1 MTTIGSPVYGGNS
14 NYPLWLANGRP
25 ITSPVTVTDN
35 LTKAFTITTTES
47 NATEAYN
54 DSPATTQPYASV
66 VYSKTGGI
74 GGNSA
79 LFLQTNG
86 QTNLAVNG
94 GGGAV
99 QTFRP
104 LQVTNAEGN
113 FLQVTPEAISFNGLA
128 SNALTISD
136 GGGFEIGATVEVL
149 PGVLAVYNG
158 TNNTETNLTPTSLTI
173 GTYAN
178 TTSNLFQDFSGY
190 TLAGPSYAA
199 VRPTFAG
206 ITWTTSGGVPAD
218 AGITKVNPALSSKAV
233 TTTGLYP
240 GANAQAAYFGNYQ
253 VSAPQPIGTY
263 NGLILPTLT
272 AQPGELV
279 TLSYSYAGGQSGAVI
294 VNGVQIQAIPA
305 SASWVNAS
313 TSFYATG
320 NDEVE
325 FQTQVVPYTGNASQF
340 NITNINFNFTIA
352 STSTSQVSLASPSRN
367 GSNYGVL
374 NLSSLYTDGTTLG
387 SYIQVGDAYNG
398 ITLQT
403 ISSLGSSIL
412 LGSGIGLN
420 STTNITLNSGTT
432 NVGGTLAMG
441 GHDISNAATITATTA
456 VATPALDNPTSTLT
470 IGTGSSSVTLNRASN
485 VYTANL
491 DAFGTT
497 MNVGLYSGS
506 NSVGVYNVN
515 VLSGTLTSGGGT
527 GFNISNCKML
537 NLSPACP
544 PAVLFY
550 TANFAAYRQLST
562 TLLPGNAVR
571 MTNVFPSGFVPD
583 NWISADYIT
592 IPAYSVFTLS
602 GTVSFTQSNTNSIP
616 QIYSL
621 SGHSFS
627 PTDAAQRYS
636 LNPILV

>member
-25 ITSPVTVTDN
+25 ITSPITVTDN
-35 LTKAFTITTTES
+35 LTKSFTITTTES

-54 DSPATTQPYASV
+54 DQPATTQPYGSI
-66 VYSKTGGI
+66 VYSTNGGV
-74 GGNSA
+74 GSNSA
-79 LFLQTNG
+79 VFLQTNG

-94 GGGAV
+94 AGGPV

-136 GGGFEIGATVEVL
+136 GGEFEIGATVEVL

-158 TNNTETNLTPTSLTI
+158 TSNTETNLTPTSLTI

-178 TTSNLFQDFSGY
+178 TTSNLLQDFSGY
-190 TLAGPSYAA
+190 TLTGPSYAA

-233 TTTGLYP
+233 TTAGIYP
-240 GANAQAAYFGNYQ
+240 GATAQAAYFGNYQ

-279 TLSYSYAGGQSGAVI
+279 TLSYSYAGGQKGAVI
-294 VNGVQIQAIPA
+294 VNGVQIQVINP
-305 SASWVNAS
+305 SSVWVNAS

-325 FQTQVVPYTGNASQF
+325 FQTQTIPYTGNASQF
-340 NITNINFNFTIA
+340 NLTNINFNFTIA

-387 SYIQVGDAYNG
+387 SYAQIGDAYNG

-403 ISSLGSSIL
+403 ASSLGSSIL

-485 VYTANL
+485 IYSANL
-491 DAFGTT
+491 DAFGGALAIGGNSPNGAISIS
-497 MNVGLYSGS
+497 NVGAL
-506 NSVGVYNVN
+506 
-515 VLSGTLTSGGGT
+515 GGT
-527 GFNISNCKML
+527 TLANGGVGFAITNCKTL
-537 NLSPACP
+537 NASPACP
-544 PAVLFY
+544 PACLWY
-550 TANFAAYRQLST
+550 TGNFGGYRQLSIPIM
-562 TLLPGNAVR
+562 PGISIRV
-571 MTNVFPSGFVPD
+571 TNYFASSMNSD
-583 NWISADYIT
+583 NFISANYIT
-592 IPAYSVFTLS
+592 IPPKCVFELN
-602 GTVSFTQSNTNSIP
+602 GTVVYSQSNTGSTP
-616 QIYSL
+616 AIYTIYN
-621 SGHSFS
+621 FS
-627 PTDAAQRYS
+627 PTDSSQRYS
-636 LNPILV
+636 LYTILT

>member
-1 MTTIGSPVYGGNS
+1 
-14 NYPLWLANGRP
+14 
-25 ITSPVTVTDN
+25 VTDN

-54 DSPATTQPYASV
+54 DQPATTQPYASV
-66 VYSKTGGI
+66 VYSKDGGI
-74 GGNSA
+74 GSNSA

-94 GGGAV
+94 AGGAV

-149 PGVLAVYNG
+149 PGVLSVYNA
-158 TNNTETNLTPTSLTI
+158 TSNTETNLTPTSLTI

-178 TTSNLFQDFSGY
+178 TTSNLLQDFSGQSL
-190 TLAGPSYAA
+190 TGPSYTAT
-199 VRPTFAG
+199 RPVFGG

-233 TTTGLYP
+233 TTSGAYP
-240 GANAQAAYFGNYQ
+240 GATAQAAYFGNYQ

-279 TLSYSYAGGQSGAVI
+279 TLSYSYAGGQKGAVI
-294 VNGVQIQAIPA
+294 VNGVQIQVINP
-305 SASWVNAS
+305 SSVWVNAS

-325 FQTQVVPYTGNASQF
+325 FQTQVIPYTGNASQF

-352 STSTSQVSLASPSRN
+352 STSTSQASLASPSRN
-367 GSNYGVL
+367 SANYGVM

-387 SYIQVGDAYNG
+387 SYAQIGDAYNG

-403 ISSLGSSIL
+403 ASSLGSSML
-412 LGSGIGLN
+412 LGSGIALN

-441 GHDISNAATITATTA
+441 GHDISNTSVVYFTGGASIVGAYTNQINLQASNIYSFGNFNMYGTANILMSGNNISNAAAITANT
-456 VATPALDNPTSTLT
+456 
-470 IGTGSSSVTLNRASN
+470 
-485 VYTANL
+485 L
-491 DAFGTT
+491 DAAGSPGLQIGSNTPT
-497 MNVGLYSGS
+497 AGVSVLNVGLINGS
-506 NSVGVYNVN
+506 SVA
-515 VLSGTLTSGGGT
+515 SGGA
-527 GFNISNCKML
+527 GFALGNCKTI
-537 NLSPACP
+537 NFAQACG

-550 TANFAAYRQLST
+550 TANFGAYRQLST
-562 TLLPGNAVR
+562 TMLPGVAVR
-571 MTNVFPSGFVPD
+571 MTAVFPSTFVPD
-583 NWISADYIT
+583 NWISFDYIT
-592 IPAYSVFTLS
+592 IPAYSVFSLS
-602 GTVSFTQSNTNSIP
+602 GTVSFTQSNATSNPAIF
-616 QIYSL
+616 SL
-621 SGHSFS
+621 SSHGFS
-627 PTDAAQRYS
+627 PTDNAQRYS
-636 LNPILV
+636 LTPILT